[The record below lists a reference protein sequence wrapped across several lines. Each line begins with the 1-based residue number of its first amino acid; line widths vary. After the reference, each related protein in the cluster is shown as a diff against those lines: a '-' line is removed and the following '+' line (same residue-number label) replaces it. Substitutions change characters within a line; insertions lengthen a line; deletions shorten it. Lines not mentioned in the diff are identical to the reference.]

1 MEAIIIYKFHF
12 DRITKPLAFFD
23 LGEDEAYFDEGLSRD
38 YFTRDFKKNALPIFR
53 KLISD
58 KNAKI
63 SCYFSGVFLEL
74 LQEHAAYLA
83 EIKKLVKR
91 GQIELL
97 AGTYYHS
104 LSSLFSASLFKIE
117 VQKQVKMLV
126 DIFDTM
132 PIGFYNTANIYS
144 NDLSELLGSLGFKA
158 ALVPKITWYQGDRG
172 MDRIFQS
179 VRKDISLVLVG
190 DAYHIEEPQNHLG
203 VYGLDGMSN
212 NSLEILSDS
221 KIKPVGFADS
231 IEVKSKRGIYSLQ
244 DTVALDFNGQDISY
258 LIGNALQKEYF
269 RRVKELSLS
278 AHSKKNQ
285 SLTELSLSLAS
296 ANHFRSIGRF
306 ENEND
311 RNRNYRQLLN
321 YLTDLGLR
329 LRR

>member
-1 MEAIIIYKFHF
+1 VEAIIIYKFHF
-12 DRITKPLAFFD
+12 DRITRPFTFFD
-23 LGEDEAYFDEGLSRD
+23 LGEDEAYFDEELTRD
-38 YFTRDFKKNALPIFR
+38 YFARNYKQYALPIFE

-63 SCYFSGVFLEL
+63 SCYFSGVFLEFI
-74 LQEHAAYLA
+74 QEHTSYLS

-117 VQKQVKMLV
+117 VQKHVKMLE
-126 DIFDTM
+126 DIFDTL

-144 NDLSELLGSLGFKA
+144 NHLSEILGNLGFKA
-158 ALVPKITWYQGDRG
+158 VLVPKIPWFQGDRG
-172 MDRIFQS
+172 LDRIFQS
-179 VRKDISLVLVG
+179 VSKDISLVLVG
-190 DAYHIEEPQNHLG
+190 DVYHIDEPQNHLG

-212 NSLEILSDS
+212 NSVEILSDT

-231 IEVKSKRGIYSLQ
+231 IRTNSKRGVYNLQ
-244 DTVALDFNGQDISY
+244 ETVALDFTGQDISY
-258 LIGNALQKEYF
+258 LIGNSLQKEYF
-269 RRVKELSLS
+269 RRVKEVSLS

-296 ANHFRSIGRF
+296 ANHFRSIGRI

-321 YLTDLGLR
+321 CLTDLGLR
-329 LRR
+329 LRG